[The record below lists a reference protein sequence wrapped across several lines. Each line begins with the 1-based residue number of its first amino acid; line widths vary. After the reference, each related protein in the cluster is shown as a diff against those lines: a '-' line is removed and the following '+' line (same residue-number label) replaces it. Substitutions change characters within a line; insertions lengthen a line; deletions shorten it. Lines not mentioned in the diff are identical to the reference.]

1 MKVVIFNKLL
11 EYNIQN
17 KKGQGVYKYDRHYE
31 R

>member
-11 EYNIQN
+11 EYNIQI
-17 KKGQGVYKYDRHYE
+17 KKQGVYKYDRYYK